1 MRLLPILAAAA
12 CLASATAMAQPAP
25 SVDARSPATAGP
37 TPAPVAPTGRNVTAT
52 GQTKPPG
59 AAVAPNAPID
69 NRTGLTPELDRKSRE
84 LDRQIS
90 KGICKGC

>member
-1 MRLLPILAAAA
+1 MRISILAAAA
-12 CLASATAMAQPAP
+12 CLVSLSAVAQGNPPAASGLSPGPA
-25 SVDARSPATAGP
+25 SPMGGSRAGVI
-37 TPAPVAPTGRNVTAT
+37 APT

-59 AAVAPNAPID
+59 APVGDRAG
-69 NRTGLTPELDRKSRE
+69 TTPDLDRKSRE